1 MAEIKLSGNKKVST
15 LCKEFQEAFGGTLR
29 VYNGRSLADENDT
42 LSAIRKGT
50 AKSGTLTVSGN
61 MLVGNFE
68 KKVLEMYG
76 IKVQVAN
83 ADNTELADDN
93 ITITAAGRK

>member
-29 VYNGRSLADENDT
+29 VYNGRSLADENNT

-50 AKSGTLTVSGN
+50 AKGGTLTVNGN

-68 KKVLEMYG
+68 KK
-76 IKVQVAN
+76 
-83 ADNTELADDN
+83 
-93 ITITAAGRK
+93 